1 MSNIGDRKENLK
13 VCLCTLGK
21 EENRYIREYIE
32 HYKNY
37 GVEKI
42 FLYDNNDI
50 NGEHFE
56 SIINDYI
63 SQGLVEIF
71 NWRGKQSIIYKVMNE
86 CYKKNNNKYDWI
98 LFYELDEFLHL
109 YNYSKIKYFLKEKKF
124 IECQIIYLNLI
135 IHTDNI
141 TFIGIKLL
149 ICYTF
154 KIILYLK
161 DFLILYLR
169 IKILIYK

>member
-1 MSNIGDRKENLK
+1 MKKLNNYYINNKYISLISLSFTIFILSNIGDRKENLK

-56 SIINDYI
+56 SIIRI
-63 SQGLVEIF
+63 S
-71 NWRGKQSIIYKVMNE
+71 R
-86 CYKKNNNKYDWI
+86 
-98 LFYELDEFLHL
+98 
-109 YNYSKIKYFLKEKKF
+109 
-124 IECQIIYLNLI
+124 
-135 IHTDNI
+135 NI
-141 TFIGIKLL
+141 
-149 ICYTF
+149 
-154 KIILYLK
+154 
-161 DFLILYLR
+161 
-169 IKILIYK
+169 